1 MIRAYLFED
10 LSEQERDKIQL
21 YLEQDEE
28 AFQVCLE
35 LAASAIAF
43 DLSEEQ
49 IFSYLNN
56 APQNLEELTAP
67 THHG

>member
-49 IFSYLNN
+49 IFSYLN
-56 APQNLEELTAP
+56 APKNIEELTAP
-67 THHG
+67 AHQG